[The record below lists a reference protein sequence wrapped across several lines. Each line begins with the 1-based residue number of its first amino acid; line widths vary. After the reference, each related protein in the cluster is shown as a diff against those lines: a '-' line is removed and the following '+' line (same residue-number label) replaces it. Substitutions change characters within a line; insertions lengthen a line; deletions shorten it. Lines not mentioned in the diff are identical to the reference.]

1 MVGYHPCC
9 QALAAAQWQASAAAD
24 PCSKALLGLTN
35 YLHCRDYLFKGQ
47 NSTHPS
53 GCGRKGSCNLSVLA
67 IIWGVSS
74 SSSINAHSWNLSG
87 VLTHKELLQVLR
99 KLPCQCAFSA
109 VYLTLC
115 AFPWVFCF
123 LAARLRV
130 PSGGFPGEP
139 VLCMGGM
146 SGSVLVGPPW
156 AGDECLAQLSAGV
169 SESARTT
176 TGR

>member
-1 MVGYHPCC
+1 MNGNETSSRT
-9 QALAAAQWQASAAAD
+9 LASENKGAGRLSLQWLVTIPVVKLLLLHSGRLHASAAAD
-24 PCSKALLGLTN
+24 PGSKALLGLTN

-99 KLPCQCAFSA
+99 KQLKEI
-109 VYLTLC
+109 YL
-115 AFPWVFCF
+115 V
-123 LAARLRV
+123 
-130 PSGGFPGEP
+130 
-139 VLCMGGM
+139 
-146 SGSVLVGPPW
+146 SVLS
-156 AGDECLAQLSAGV
+156 LLF
-169 SESARTT
+169 T
-176 TGR
+176 